1 LCVGDITGITDSE
14 DCDRLRYKVYA
25 EIDFTSR
32 DLVRAMRVHQS
43 CPELLLQISSLPM
56 SRYIK
61 GENEKTGKYNNLE
74 IFKIMQRADGA
85 HAYNDDFLNYGEIL
99 DNIFGSNSSKFF
111 RKNAFISKTC
121 KAYEAK
127 VKSSFSGGLCVFWAH
142 NLINTAQ
149 CF

>member
-1 LCVGDITGITDSE
+1 LCVGDITDITDSE

-32 DLVRAMRVHQS
+32 DLVRATRVHQS
-43 CPELLLQISSLPM
+43 YPELLLQISSLPIP
-56 SRYIK
+56 RYIK

-99 DNIFGSNSSKFF
+99 DNIFGSNSSLSFF
-111 RKNAFISKTC
+111 GRTPSYQKHVRRMKL
-121 KAYEAK
+121 K
-127 VKSSFSGGLCVFWAH
+127 
-142 NLINTAQ
+142 
-149 CF
+149 